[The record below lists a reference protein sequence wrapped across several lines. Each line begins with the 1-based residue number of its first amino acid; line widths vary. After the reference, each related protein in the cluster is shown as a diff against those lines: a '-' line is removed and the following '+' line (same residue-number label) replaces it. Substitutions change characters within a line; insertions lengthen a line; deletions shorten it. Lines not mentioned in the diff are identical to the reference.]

1 VRKRAL
7 TNVVLLV
14 VAVGLAAF
22 IVTKTDKLEQPDL
35 EPLSHENP
43 RSVSHIRLEL
53 GSAGS
58 IELRR
63 TDGVWHLIEP
73 LRISANEFRINGL
86 VRVLEAPV
94 HARIDADAQQ
104 LARFG
109 LASPQARIVL
119 DGKEVLFGDTEPIS
133 GRRYLQFDG
142 KVALVDDNFFSHLNA
157 SVASYV
163 LPALLGHEP
172 RIQVIELP
180 GMRLSRQSGGWQLDP
195 SRADADAGDIETLV
209 ERWRLAQATAVRP
222 YESSLDWQGMVRV
235 ELADGAVK
243 FDIAR
248 TDYEVILG
256 RADLGIQY
264 HLTKAAGARL
274 LSLEPTVKTKS
285 SL

>member
-1 VRKRAL
+1 MRKRTL
-7 TNVVLLV
+7 TNVVLLL
-14 VAVGLAAF
+14 VAAGLAAF
-22 IVTKTDKLEQPDL
+22 IVTRTDKQERPHR

-53 GSAGS
+53 GPAGS

-63 TDGVWHLIEP
+63 IDGDWYLLEP
-73 LRISANEFRINGL
+73 LRIAANDFRINGL

-119 DGKEVLFGDTEPIS
+119 DEKEISFGNTEPIS

-157 SVASYV
+157 SAASYV

-172 RIQVIELP
+172 RVRVIDLP
-180 GMRLSRQSGGWQLDP
+180 GIRLSRQSGDWQLDP
-195 SRADADAGDIETLV
+195 SHANATAGDIEALV
-209 ERWRLAQATAVRP
+209 ERWRRAQATAVRP
-222 YESSLDWQGMVRV
+222 YEPSLPWQGIVRV
-235 ELADGAVK
+235 ELADGAVQ

-264 HLTKAAGARL
+264 HLTKNAGARL
-274 LSLEPTVKTKS
+274 LGIETKS